1 MNNINDMSTSSHSK
15 NEINLG
21 ELFEVLWKGKWLILT
36 TTSFLSILSIIYSL
50 SLPNIYESKALLN
63 PIGEQSQLNKSVQS
77 FGGLASLA
85 GINLPATGSNAI
97 KAKEKLYTLSFFTDN
112 ILPNI
117 YLPDLMA
124 VKFWD
129 TSNNKIV
136 YDESIFNEA
145 NQSWVRDVKNLIPS
159 PQESYRQFIDKL
171 QVSED
176 ISTGFVTISVQH
188 QSPIIA
194 KEWVELVV
202 NEINYFFRVKDKL
215 EAQAAM
221 DYLSSQMTQT
231 SFAEIKQVIA
241 ELLQQKMQQLTL
253 VEATNYYVYEYID
266 PPVIMEEKS
275 QPARAIICIMGAL
288 FGAFFGVL
296 IVLIRFYIIK
306 IETNNL

>member
-1 MNNINDMSTSSHSK
+1 M
-15 NEINLG
+15 
-21 ELFEVLWKGKWLILT
+21 
-36 TTSFLSILSIIYSL
+36 
-50 SLPNIYESKALLN
+50 
-63 PIGEQSQLNKSVQS
+63 
-77 FGGLASLA
+77 
-85 GINLPATGSNAI
+85 PATGSNAI

-129 TSNNKIV
+129 TSNNKII

-145 NQSWVRDVKNLIPS
+145 NQSWVRDVKNLKNIIPS
-159 PQESYRQFIDKL
+159 PQESFRHFSDKL
-171 QVSED
+171 KVSED

-188 QSPIIA
+188 HSPIIA
-194 KEWVELVV
+194 KELVELIV
-202 NEINYFFRVKDKL
+202 NEINYFFRAKDKL

-221 DYLSSQMTQT
+221 DYLSGQMTQT

-241 ELLQQKMQQLTL
+241 ELLQQKIQQLTL
-253 VEATNYYVYEYID
+253 LEATNYYVYEYID

-275 QPARAIICIMGAL
+275 KPARAIICIIGTF

-306 IETNNL
+306 IETNNI